1 MSRVALRVVGRRLT
15 GAVPRRGM
23 SAAAQHGMKVAVLG
37 AAGGIGQP
45 LSLLLKINERVSRL
59 ALYDIA
65 RAHGVA
71 VDLGHINSHAS
82 ISAHQGASQLSEAL
96 DGSHLVVVP
105 AGVPRKP
112 GMTREDLFTM
122 NAHIVA
128 ELAEACA
135 ITCPQ
140 ALLCIISNLVN
151 SMVPIASEIFKKHGV
166 YDPKRIFGVTTLDV
180 VRASVFLADLKGLDR
195 SAVEVP
201 VVGGHAG
208 KTIIPL
214 LSQSLPKVD
223 LGQDQIEMLTSRLQE
238 AGTEVVKAKVGEG
251 SATLSMAHAG
261 ARFVSSLLEASD
273 GRKGL
278 VECAFVRSEETEA
291 AYLST
296 PLLLGKRGV
305 ERSMGLGPLSSYE
318 EKLLLAAVPELKAAI
333 RDGEEFAR
341 NFK

>member
-1 MSRVALRVVGRRLT
+1 FQDACRRAYGVGLLRR
-15 GAVPRRGM
+15 PRRG
-23 SAAAQHGMKVAVLG
+23 AQHGVKVAVLG

-45 LSLLLKINERVSRL
+45 LSLLLKMNARVSRL

-82 ISAHQGASQLSEAL
+82 VSAHQGANQLSEAL

-112 GMTREDLFTM
+112 APEGMTREDLFTM

-180 VRASVFLADLKGLDR
+180 VRASVFLADLKGL
-195 SAVEVP
+195 SMWCGWLFCP

-273 GRKGL
+273 GHKGL

-305 ERSMGLGPLSSYE
+305 ERSMGLQKRGVERSMGLGPL
-318 EKLLLAAVPELKAAI
+318 PELKAAI

>member
-45 LSLLLKINERVSRL
+45 LSLLLKMNERVSRL

-214 LSQSLPKVD
+214 LSQARRRCPWRTRAPALCRRCWRRV
-223 LGQDQIEMLTSRLQE
+223 T
-238 AGTEVVKAKVGEG
+238 
-251 SATLSMAHAG
+251 G
-261 ARFVSSLLEASD
+261 ARASWSAPSCAPRRRRRRTSPRRSCSGPFSGD
-273 GRKGL
+273 A
-278 VECAFVRSEETEA
+278 VEVQSHAWW
-291 AYLST
+291 
-296 PLLLGKRGV
+296 
-305 ERSMGLGPLSSYE
+305 
-318 EKLLLAAVPELKAAI
+318 
-333 RDGEEFAR
+333 
-341 NFK
+341 